1 MCLTPAGLR
10 CVSGMSADQL
20 WPDYGE
26 TPTVT
31 GVWETAMFVLP
42 DRDLRLPLET
52 VPTLPWRQLQG
63 NHSIM
68 L

>member
-1 MCLTPAGLR
+1 MMCLAPAGLR

-31 GVWETAMFVLP
+31 GV
-42 DRDLRLPLET
+42 
-52 VPTLPWRQLQG
+52 
-63 NHSIM
+63 
-68 L
+68 